1 MSTLNNVDNDID
13 KKSFF
18 KKTRFALYL
27 SNIIKEPLFCM
38 YNITP
43 FILGT
48 QFLASP
54 FVLAILTAI
63 RPGFTFVAYFWGN
76 GAKGGAKNLRR
87 SVLLS
92 SFLSCVL
99 FLFIPF
105 FNSMWLV
112 IISSAFYMI
121 FHRASI
127 PAWMETLK
135 LNIEKEKR
143 AKLFANASSLAFFI
157 GVILSLYFSPKFK
170 ENANL
175 YKYFYF
181 FSGLIGML
189 NLWVLAK
196 VPINS
201 NKEYVKPK
209 PFSIKE
215 KLIDPLKESFELLK
229 NRKDF
234 LKFHIGYT
242 FAGAGIL
249 LIHPILPVYF
259 KNLNITLTE
268 ITTALLIFKGLG
280 SIISSPIWGRFLA
293 KKSIMKLS
301 FYMSFLAFISFIIL
315 FFTQVH
321 IYFLYTSYFIYG
333 VSVAGS
339 HVLWSL
345 SGPAFS
351 KNDSSVHYSSLN
363 FFILSLRGIAA
374 PFIGS
379 MLAIHFSPSIIISLG
394 ALSCLY
400 GGIIML
406 THREKQVALN

>member
-1 MSTLNNVDNDID
+1 MSTVNNLEDLE
-13 KKSFF
+13 KKSFL
-18 KKTRFALYL
+18 KKTKIALYL

-43 FILGT
+43 FILST
-48 QFLASP
+48 QFLATP
-54 FVLAILTAI
+54 FILAVLTAI

-76 GAKGGAKNLRR
+76 SAKGGAKNLRR
-87 SVLLS
+87 SILLS

-99 FLFIPF
+99 FLFIPL

-143 AKLFANASSLAFFI
+143 AKLFANASSLAFLL
-157 GVILSLYFSPKFK
+157 GVLLSLKFSPLLKS
-170 ENANL
+170 NANL

-181 FSGLIGML
+181 FSGLIGL
-189 NLWVLAK
+189 FNLWILAK

-201 NKEYVKPK
+201 KNEYIKPK
-209 PFSIKE
+209 PFSLKE
-215 KLIDPLKESFELLK
+215 KLIDPLKESIDLLK

-259 KNLNITLTE
+259 KDLNITLAD
-268 ITTALLIFKGLG
+268 ITKGLLIYKSLG
-280 SIISSPIWGRFLA
+280 SIVSSPLWGRALA

-301 FYMSFLAFISFIIL
+301 FYMTLMVFVSFMIL
-315 FFTQVH
+315 FFAKIH
-321 IYFLYTSYFIYG
+321 ISFLYISYFIYG

-339 HVLWSL
+339 HILWSL
-345 SGPAFS
+345 SGPTFS

-379 MLAIHFSPSIIISLG
+379 FLALFMPSFGIILVG
-394 ALSCLY
+394 ALTCLY
-400 GGIIML
+400 GGFVML
-406 THREKQVALN
+406 THKEKQAILN

>member
-1 MSTLNNVDNDID
+1 
-13 KKSFF
+13 
-18 KKTRFALYL
+18 
-27 SNIIKEPLFCM
+27 
-38 YNITP
+38 
-43 FILGT
+43 
-48 QFLASP
+48 
-54 FVLAILTAI
+54 
-63 RPGFTFVAYFWGN
+63 
-76 GAKGGAKNLRR
+76 
-87 SVLLS
+87 
-92 SFLSCVL
+92 
-99 FLFIPF
+99 
-105 FNSMWLV
+105 MWLV

-143 AKLFANASSLAFFI
+143 AKLFANASSLAFLI

-170 ENANL
+170 ENASL

-215 KLIDPLKESFELLK
+215 KLIDPLKESFEILK

-259 KNLNITLTE
+259 KKLNISLTH
-268 ITTALLIFKGLG
+268 ITTALLIFKSLG
-280 SIISSPIWGRFLA
+280 SIVSSPIWGRLLA
-293 KKSIMKLS
+293 KKPIMKLS
-301 FYMSFLAFISFIIL
+301 FHMTFLAFLSFIVL
-315 FFTQVH
+315 FFAQFH
-321 IYFLYTSYFIYG
+321 IYFLYISYFIYG
-333 VSVAGS
+333 VSIAGS
-339 HVLWSL
+339 HILWSL
-345 SGPAFS
+345 SGPTFS

-363 FFILSLRGIAA
+363 FFILSLRGIVA

-379 MLAIHFSPSIIISLG
+379 MLAIHFSPSIIIFLG

-406 THREKQVALN
+406 THKDKEKEVAVN